1 MKPPRSFLLH
11 SSFVVHLFIAMVPLG
26 GTVARAASDESKP
39 AVQTMTLDQLLAE
52 FHDPGEPLSRPPPQ
66 RRIDILNALRH
77 QGEPLLTRLKR
88 DLGND
93 SPAIRV
99 AAAQVLTNL
108 GPAARPAVPEL
119 VKAMADQDDN
129 VRRWAVIAVGP
140 LQDPR
145 AFPALVQA
153 SRDPSP
159 RVRSALLVQ
168 GRPAMA
174 DAVFATAA
182 LAVTDKD
189 IFVRA
194 AAITQLKLLKDKR
207 AVPLVAAC
215 LEDVEIQ
222 SHDVRDGIRTANRNC
237 DEAVKALDYLVNG
250 TFEMV
255 SKDDQAGNDRKVE
268 HWRNWWKTN
277 QSAILKELDTVPD
290 LVRPTR

>member
-39 AVQTMTLDQLLAE
+39 AASTMTLEQLLAE
-52 FHDPGEPLSRPPPQ
+52 FHDPGERISMPPSQ

-237 DEAVKALDYLVNG
+237 DEAVKALEYLVND
-250 TFEMV
+250 TFQLD
-255 SKDDQAGNDRKVE
+255 SKDNQEGNDRKGE

-277 QSAILKELDTVPD
+277 QESILKELDTVPD
-290 LVRPTR
+290 LVRPSR